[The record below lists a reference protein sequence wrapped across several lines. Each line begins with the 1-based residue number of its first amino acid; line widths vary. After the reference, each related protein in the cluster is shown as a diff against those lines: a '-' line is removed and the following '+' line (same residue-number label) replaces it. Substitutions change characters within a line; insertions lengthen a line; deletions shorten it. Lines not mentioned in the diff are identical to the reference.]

1 MSMNGKWY
9 GFDVDGT
16 IADNS
21 AHTFGMRKIGSIIPS
36 YVTSNCGNSNIEEV

>member
-1 MSMNGKWY
+1 MNSKWY

-21 AHTFGMRKIGSIIPS
+21 AHTFGMGKIGSVVPS
-36 YVTSNCGNSNIEEV
+36 YVISNCGNSNIEGI